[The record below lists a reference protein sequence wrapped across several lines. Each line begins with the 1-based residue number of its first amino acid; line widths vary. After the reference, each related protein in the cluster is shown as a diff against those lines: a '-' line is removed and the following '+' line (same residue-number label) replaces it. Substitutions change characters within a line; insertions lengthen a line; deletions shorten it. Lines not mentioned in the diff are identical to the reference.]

1 MVRRM
6 LLALGAAL
14 AANAA
19 YAEATLTLDEARK
32 LAQERQPAMPMVR
45 REVTAA
51 WLSAWGAARAA
62 ALVRSLQA
70 EYRRGIEA
78 ATASAAGGRA
88 TLGDVYAAR
97 QLLNQSEDRLLEL
110 AMQAERAAAE
120 LGRWTGDAAGAT
132 PAGLPAWRDPPPLPQ
147 LLARLEAHPQQA
159 AQYADLRTA
168 YSEWRRSGERLANF
182 DARILPDA
190 QARVEALAVAYA
202 AGRAELGVLLEARQ
216 ALIES
221 RIRRLAVELTRARA
235 RAALEHFEHP
245 G

>member
-1 MVRRM
+1 MAANV
-6 LLALGAAL
+6 AL
-14 AANAA
+14 AQS
-19 YAEATLTLDEARK
+19 TLTLEEARRMAREK
-32 LAQERQPAMPMVR
+32 QPSIAVR
-45 REVTAA
+45 HEVTAA
-51 WLSAWGAARAA
+51 WLSAWAAAHTA
-62 ALVRSLQA
+62 ALVRSLQS

-78 ATASAAGGRA
+78 ATISVAGGRA

-110 AMQAERAAAE
+110 AMQGERSIAE
-120 LGRWTGDAAGAT
+120 LARWTGEPVAT
-132 PAGLPAWRDPPPLPQ
+132 PGLATPQWRDPPPLPQ
-147 LLARLEAHPQQA
+147 LLAGLKAHPQQA

-168 YSEWRRSGERLANF
+168 YSEWQRSGERLANF

-235 RAALEHFEHP
+235 RAALEHFERAEQ
-245 G
+245 GM